1 MPNID
6 DLLARIQSESAHG
19 MAILPDKAPE
29 VWSPEGRRGLDMP
42 PWPTGEITALIDRI
56 CTPEDRE
63 ILRDTGQTEILF
75 ELAGLYY
82 SCQVRAG
89 DVLSITI
96 EMIDAEVVRELTEGP
111 GPSLTI
117 RTADLEAAEAYARQ
131 PDVESDSTIT
141 DESFAIRPPVVADA
155 GVAAPRFEGLPP
167 VDTPQG
173 RNAID
178 DYLEWMV
185 RNQATDMHIT
195 PNWAPTL
202 RIDNLFRRSNLEP
215 VKPDQIRAMIFGILH
230 TDDRKEFERE
240 RSVDLAYS
248 LRNVGRFRMSCFHQL
263 QGPAMSIRHIPET
276 VPTLEELNLP
286 PYLADLA
293 NMRAGLMLFCGPT
306 GSGKSTT
313 QAALVQLMNT
323 TQARHIITLEDPIE
337 YIHRSANCLIQQRE
351 IGVHAP
357 TFARGLRDAL
367 REDPD
372 VIMVGEMRDVE
383 TISLALSA
391 AETGH
396 LVFGTL
402 HINTTINAV
411 TRIADAFAEHQQ
423 SGIRAQIADCMRGVI
438 NQRLLTHAKGV
449 GLVPI
454 IELMKVNHAVAAL
467 IREGKLYQIVQVL
480 TTSLGEGMWN
490 FERSAAEALLDG
502 KITREDA
509 ERVCPDKAVFGQIL
523 GSMQVQRARKIE
535 EGASKMRD
543 GSRSARK

>member
-6 DLLARIQSESAHG
+6 DLLSTLQSERALG
-19 MAILPDKAPE
+19 MGLRPGELPE
-29 VWSPEGRRGLDMP
+29 VWGPDGRRSLEGP
-42 PWPTGEITALIDRI
+42 ATTEEEIAALIEAV
-56 CTPEDRE
+56 CNEDDQE

-75 ELAGLYY
+75 ELGGLYY
-82 SCQVRAG
+82 SCLLRSG
-89 DVLSITI
+89 DAPSVTI
-96 EMIDAEVVRELTEGP
+96 EQVDPEVVKELTEGP
-111 GPSLTI
+111 GASLTI
-117 RTADLEAAEAYARQ
+117 RTAELEEAEALARE
-131 PDVESDSTIT
+131 PDPEPGAATAD
-141 DESFAIRPPVVADA
+141 DSFAIRPPLVGDDGPAT
-155 GVAAPRFEGLPP
+155 PRFEGLPA
-167 VDTPQG
+167 VETPQG

-195 PNWAPTL
+195 PGWAPTL

-215 VKPDQIRAMIFGILH
+215 VKPDQIRAMIYGILH
-230 TDDRKEFERE
+230 TDDRKEFEHD
-240 RSVDLAYS
+240 RSVDLAYT
-248 LRNVGRFRMSCFHQL
+248 LRGVGRFRMSCFHQL
-263 QGPAMSIRHIPET
+263 QGPAISIRHIPET
-276 VPTLEELNLP
+276 VPSLEELNLP
-286 PYLADLA
+286 PYLAELA
-293 NMRAGLMLFCGPT
+293 NLRAGLVLFCGPT

-313 QAALVQLMNT
+313 QASLVQLMNT

-337 YIHRSANCLIQQRE
+337 YIHPSANCLIQQRE
-351 IGVHAP
+351 VGVHSP
-357 TFARGLRDAL
+357 SFARGLRDAL

-372 VIMVGEMRDVE
+372 VIMVGELRDVE

-402 HINTTINAV
+402 HINTTINAI

-423 SGIRAQIADCMRGVI
+423 HGIRAQIADCLRGVV
-438 NQRLLTHAKGV
+438 NQRLLTHARGI

-454 IELMKVNHAVAAL
+454 VELMKVNHAVAAL

-490 FERSAAEALLDG
+490 FERSAAEALLAG

-509 ERVCPDKAVFGQIL
+509 ERVSPDKAVFGQIL
-523 GSMQVQRARKIE
+523 GAMQLQRARKLE
-535 EGASKMRD
+535 EGASRLRE